1 MARRGYRFIAPVQWN
16 DAKTAAQTAVRPAAG
31 VKSLESP
38 SNQRTFSHRVV
49 DLLRRCLRK
58 GQKERMHD
66 MGDGRIEIEETKPK
80 AAAPAVGVLRRWN
93 AKSWIAVAAL
103 LAALIVSL
111 WRYLSRQKVEVT
123 REPLRL
129 VPSTTLPGLEYNPA
143 FSPDGKLVA
152 FQWNGPSR
160 DNFDIYVKQ
169 AGRAEQPFR
178 LTTDPAWDCCPAWSP
193 DGGEIAFVRLSGE
206 AKSIYTVPSLG
217 GTERKLYEINAP
229 TYASYSS
236 WSHDGRWI
244 YFSSNRSGTF
254 QIWKMPSEGG
264 KASQVTKGGGFY
276 AVESFDGKMLYYDK
290 PGHQSHDTGP
300 IWKVPCEGGNETPV
314 VEREVNYELWVLR
327 PEGIYFATYNGK
339 RYTIEFFIF
348 QTGKVALFYEEE
360 TPNARDFLM
369 ISPDGQWFL
378 YNDQPL
384 PESDLMLVE
393 NFR

>member
-129 VPSTTLPGLEYNPA
+129 VPSTTLPG
-143 FSPDGKLVA
+143 
-152 FQWNGPSR
+152 
-160 DNFDIYVKQ
+160 
-169 AGRAEQPFR
+169 
-178 LTTDPAWDCCPAWSP
+178 
-193 DGGEIAFVRLSGE
+193 
-206 AKSIYTVPSLG
+206 
-217 GTERKLYEINAP
+217 
-229 TYASYSS
+229 
-236 WSHDGRWI
+236 
-244 YFSSNRSGTF
+244 
-254 QIWKMPSEGG
+254 
-264 KASQVTKGGGFY
+264 
-276 AVESFDGKMLYYDK
+276 
-290 PGHQSHDTGP
+290 PG
-300 IWKVPCEGGNETPV
+300 V
-314 VEREVNYELWVLR
+314 
-327 PEGIYFATYNGK
+327 
-339 RYTIEFFIF
+339 
-348 QTGKVALFYEEE
+348 
-360 TPNARDFLM
+360 
-369 ISPDGQWFL
+369 
-378 YNDQPL
+378 
-384 PESDLMLVE
+384 
-393 NFR
+393 